1 MSAQHAVVLIPR
13 FDTPDRIEAI
23 RREFDP
29 LAVMLPAH
37 VTLVFPFAEE
47 LTPAALRDHVATAT
61 TGLGVFDIGLG
72 QPVATADG
80 YLWLTVT
87 EGRAAI
93 TELHDRLYVG
103 RLAVYRSVPHAY
115 DPHLTIGRRTSRRT
129 AAAVAAAV
137 AVRLPWPLRARIDA
151 VAALRLSGGMSQVL
165 FSMPLAAPAR

>member
-13 FDTPDRIEAI
+13 FDAPDRIEAI

-29 LAVMLPAH
+29 LAAMLPAH

-47 LTPAALRDHVATAT
+47 LTPAALRDHIATAT
-61 TGLGVFDIGLG
+61 TGLGAFDIGLG
-72 QPVATADG
+72 QPVVTADG

-87 EGRAAI
+87 EGRAAV
-93 TELHDRLYVG
+93 TELHDRLYAG
-103 RLAVYRSVPHAY
+103 RLAAHRSVTHAY
-115 DPHLTIGRRTSRRT
+115 DPHVTIGRRASREA

-137 AVRLPWPLRARIDA
+137 VRLLWPLRAWVDA
-151 VAALRLSGGMSQVL
+151 VTVLRLSGGMSQVL